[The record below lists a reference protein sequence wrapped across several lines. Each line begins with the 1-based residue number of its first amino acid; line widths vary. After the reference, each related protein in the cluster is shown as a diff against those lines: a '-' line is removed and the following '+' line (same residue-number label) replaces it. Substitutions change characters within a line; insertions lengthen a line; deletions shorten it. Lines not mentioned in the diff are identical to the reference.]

1 MAHCRSYLNLRKWL
15 VANMVRRKGREP
27 IARRQHRPDRKI
39 PDYGHVLIIC
49 EGEKSEPIY
58 FNELRKHY
66 QMNNVV
72 VTSADGTDP
81 VSIVR
86 TARHRQKEADARGK
100 PYDRVYCVFDRD
112 EHANFDDASQQL
124 EYLRKRGFYPIRSWP
139 CFEFWLLLHFT
150 YTRRPFERDGRQT
163 AARNCESALRREMPH
178 YRKGA
183 TGVFMELL
191 PRLEAARERAAR
203 AREDAKATLE
213 NNPSTEV
220 HELVDYLRRLR
231 MGNGPEGAALC

>member
-1 MAHCRSYLNLRKWL
+1 MPKRRIRDTGRRSEQMA
-15 VANMVRRKGREP
+15 A
-27 IARRQHRPDRKI
+27 
-39 PDYGHVLIIC
+39 GHYEYVLIVC
-49 EGEKSEPIY
+49 EGEKTEPDY
-58 FNELRKHY
+58 FTELRKGY
-66 QMNNVV
+66 RLSAINIMI
-72 VTSADGTDP
+72 VTADGSDP
-81 VSIVR
+81 MSVVR
-86 TARHRQKEADARGK
+86 TARRVQQKRK
-100 PYDRVYCVFDRD
+100 QQRKRPYDRVYCVFDRD
-112 EHANFDDASQQL
+112 EHAHFEDASRQL
-124 EYLRKRGFYPIRSWP
+124 ENLRKQRFYPIRSWP